1 MFFKFMIV
9 CFTIWSFSFV
19 PAGWCS
25 VNVVLLFHNDLCYA
39 NFYNDPEPMFVSW
52 PTLHMKTFHGPLDPY
67 F

>member
-39 NFYNDPEPMFVSW
+39 NFYNDPEPMFVS
-52 PTLHMKTFHGPLDPY
+52 
-67 F
+67 